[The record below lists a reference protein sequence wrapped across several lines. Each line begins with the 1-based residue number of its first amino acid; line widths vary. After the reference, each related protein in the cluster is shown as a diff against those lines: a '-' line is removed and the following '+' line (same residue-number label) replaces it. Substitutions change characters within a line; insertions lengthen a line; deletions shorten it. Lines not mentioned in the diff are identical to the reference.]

1 LTINNLPGEVLLE
14 IFASYRQGID
24 PYDSQWRKK
33 YAWFNLAHVCRKW
46 RAVMFASSSRL
57 DLNIIVGPEK
67 PGHIKTILSGHL
79 PILIDYLRLY
89 RPGDMTDSALWR
101 MRAALRHRDRVREIS
116 FRGWNVIFGNSSGQ
130 PIITFPHW
138 RVLSFTFHLATN
150 RTSQPHFSRDQI
162 NQFCVFDVLHCTAL
176 PSHPYLDFYCPQRLS
191 PTSLWR
197 LQ

>member
-1 LTINNLPGEVLLE
+1 VLLE

-57 DLNIIVGPEK
+57 NLNIIVGPEK

-89 RPGDMTDSALWR
+89 RPEDMTDSALWR

-116 FRGWNVIFGNSSGQ
+116 FRGWNVTFGKFIRATNYHFPALESLVLHLPPGHE
-130 PIITFPHW
+130 PGIPATFLRGPDPRGW
-138 RVLSFTFHLATN
+138 RDQNRVLRVELFFSARSPPSFLK
-150 RTSQPHFSRDQI
+150 
-162 NQFCVFDVLHCTAL
+162 
-176 PSHPYLDFYCPQRLS
+176 
-191 PTSLWR
+191 
-197 LQ
+197 